1 MKKIQ
6 LTENELK
13 RMITKVME
21 QMNAP
26 SNTGGSGTSIEEY
39 KQMFNSHIDDIYNSI
54 GDVIN
59 LYQALSKETV
69 DNPREKEYLMDV
81 VSGELEQLGV
91 GPYEYMYSDY
101 DDNHPIYVDDDD
113 DQTIDVDHTEV
124 DDEDNV

>member
-26 SNTGGSGTSIEEY
+26 SNAGEPQYSFEEY
-39 KQMFNSHIDDIYNSI
+39 EQIFNGHIDTILGSIDDLLDLYEVLSQDTSLNPQTKQNLMTKYGEFLRSI
-54 GDVIN
+54 G
-59 LYQALSKETV
+59 V
-69 DNPREKEYLMDV
+69 DDI
-81 VSGELEQLGV
+81 
-91 GPYEYMYSDY
+91 D
-101 DDNHPIYVDDDD
+101 DDDD

>member
-13 RMITKVME
+13 RMIVRVME

-26 SNTGGSGTSIEEY
+26 SNAGGSGTSLEQY
-39 KQMFNSHIDDIYNSI
+39 KQMFDRHINEIYDSI

-59 LYQALSKETV
+59 LYQTLSKDTV
-69 DNPREKEYLMDV
+69 DNLEEKEYVMNQ
-81 VSGELEQLGV
+81 VSDALEQLGV
-91 GPYEYMYSDY
+91 DSREYKYSD
-101 DDNHPIYVDDDD
+101 DDDDD
-113 DQTIDVDHTEV
+113 DQTIDVDYTEV

>member
-26 SNTGGSGTSIEEY
+26 SNAGEPQYSFEEY
-39 KQMFNSHIDDIYNSI
+39 EQIFNGHIDTILGSIDDLLDLYGVLSQDTSLNPQTKQNLMTKYGEFLRSI
-54 GDVIN
+54 G
-59 LYQALSKETV
+59 V
-69 DNPREKEYLMDV
+69 DDI
-81 VSGELEQLGV
+81 
-91 GPYEYMYSDY
+91 D
-101 DDNHPIYVDDDD
+101 DDDD

>member
-26 SNTGGSGTSIEEY
+26 SNAGGSNPNPGSGTSLEEY
-39 KQMFNSHIDDIYNSI
+39 RQMFDRHIDEIYDSI

-59 LYQALSKETV
+59 LYQTLSKDTV
-69 DNPREKEYLMDV
+69 DNLEEKEYVMNQ
-81 VSGELEQLGV
+81 VSDALEQLGV
-91 GPYEYMYSDY
+91 DSREYKYSD
-101 DDNHPIYVDDDD
+101 DDDDD
-113 DQTIDVDHTEV
+113 DQTIDVDYTEV